1 MIRAAGEKIR
11 TKAATAAATKK
22 LIVVIVVIVVVIVV
36 VIWKLLVYACQAVIL
51 ET

>member
-22 LIVVIVVIVVVIVV
+22 LIVVIVVVIVV